1 MTTQPIH
8 FTDENFDAEVLQS
21 DQPVLVD
28 VWAEWCGPCRL
39 LGPTIEELAGQY
51 DGSVKV
57 GKLDVDENPQT
68 AAAYQVSSI
77 PTVLLFQ
84 NGEVLERFVGVQP
97 KQRYEEA
104 LQASIVGAH

>member
-1 MTTQPIH
+1 M
-8 FTDENFDAEVLQS
+8 LQS

-39 LGPTIEELAGQY
+39 LGPIIEELAGQF

-57 GKLDVDENPQT
+57 GKLDVDESPRT
-68 AAAYQVSSI
+68 AAGYQVSSI

-84 NGEVLERFVGVQP
+84 DGEVLERFVGVHP
-97 KQRYEEA
+97 KQRYEQA
-104 LQASIVGAH
+104 LASVTVGMHVG